1 MMTPVPPRSRQLTP
15 IRTALASLFA
25 LLAVPAAAAPLQVG
39 AGPVSPERISGIV
52 RELASDRFQGRAPGT
67 AGEPVTVDYLVAQ
80 FKALGLQPAG
90 EGGGWTQA
98 VPLVHTQVKPGST
111 IAVRVAGA
119 APRPLAQ
126 FDDVYVNTVQG
137 RDEVKS
143 SGGLVFVG
151 YGVHAPERGWDDFKG
166 VDLRGK
172 VLVFLVNDPDFEAQ
186 PGEPAYGRFGGQAMT
201 YYGRWTYKFE
211 EAARQGAAGALI
223 VHEAPGAGYGWVT
236 VIAPQGENYDVA
248 PGPGETPRV
257 PFQGWI
263 KRSAAVDLFRAAGQ
277 DFEALKRL
285 ARTPGFRPTPL
296 DATLSVDLHVDH
308 AEVRSRNVLAKIP
321 GARRPAE
328 SVMVSAHWDA
338 YGVGKPDAGGDRI
351 RHGAA
356 DDATG
361 VAGVLEIARAL
372 KAGPPPDRTV
382 LFGVWTAEERGL
394 LGSEW
399 WGGHPTASLPLMAAN
414 LTMDTLQEAGPA
426 RDVVLVGQGQ
436 SSLDALLAQAAARQG
451 RVVTPDSRP
460 ERGLFYRADHFSLAK
475 RGVPVLLIMGIGGGP
490 DLVDG
495 GRAAG
500 DRWVA
505 AYTADAYHQP
515 GDRWTPQLDFRG
527 AAQDVEALGEMTR
540 RLAFGRDWPTWSA
553 ASEFK
558 GVRDATAAQRR

>member
-1 MMTPVPPRSRQLTP
+1 MPLPSIL
-15 IRTALASLFA
+15 LASLLA
-25 LLAVPAAAAPLQVG
+25 LTPPPFPAGATAPAPARE
-39 AGPVSPERISGIV
+39 AGPISPGRISATV
-52 RELASDRFQGRAPGT
+52 KDLASEPFQGRAPGT
-67 AGEPVTVDYLVAQ
+67 PGEGMTVNYLISRFQ
-80 FKALGLQPAG
+80 ALGLKPAG
-90 EGGGWTQA
+90 TGGGWTQD
-98 VPLVHTQVKPGST
+98 VPLVRTQVKPGST
-111 IAVRVAGA
+111 VTVTAGGST
-119 APRPLAQ
+119 RELRQ
-126 FDDVYVNTVQG
+126 FEDVYVNTVQG
-137 RDEVKS
+137 RDEVAVS
-143 SGGLVFVG
+143 APLVFVG

-186 PGEPAYGRFGGQAMT
+186 PGEPAFGKFGGRAMT
-201 YYGRWTYKFE
+201 YYGRWTYKYE

-223 VHEAPGAGYGWVT
+223 VHETPGAGYGWVT
-236 VIAPQGENYDVA
+236 VVAPQGENYDVVR
-248 PGPGETPRV
+248 GPGDAPRV
-257 PFQGWI
+257 PFQGWLQ
-263 KRSAAVDLFRAAGQ
+263 RSAAVDLFKAAGL
-277 DFEALKRL
+277 DFEALKRQ
-285 ARTPGFRPTPL
+285 ARTPGFKPVTLP
-296 DATLSVDLHVDH
+296 ATMAVDLHVEH
-308 AEVRSRNVLAKIP
+308 EVVTSRNVLAAIP
-321 GARRPAE
+321 GAKRSAE

-338 YGVGKPDAGGDRI
+338 YGVGAPDATGDRI

-356 DDATG
+356 DDASG

-399 WGGHPTASLPLMAAN
+399 WGAHPTASLPLMAAN

-426 RDVVLVGQGQ
+426 RDVVLVGAGQ
-436 SSLDALLAQAAARQG
+436 SSLDALLADAARRQG
-451 RVVTPDSRP
+451 RTVTPDSKP

-505 AYTADAYHQP
+505 DFTAHAYHQP
-515 GDRWTPQLDFRG
+515 GDRWTPDLDFRG
-527 AAQDVEALGEMTR
+527 AAQDVEALYDMTR
-540 RLAFGRDWPTWSA
+540 RLALSHDWPAWSA

-558 GVRDATAAQRR
+558 PARDATAAQRR

>member
-1 MMTPVPPRSRQLTP
+1 MLSALLW
-15 IRTALASLFA
+15 ALALPSVA
-25 LLAVPAAAAPLQVG
+25 LAAAPAV
-39 AGPVSPERISGIV
+39 VSPERISAIV

-67 AGEPVTVDYLVAQ
+67 PGEAVTVDDLIAR
-80 FKALGLQPAG
+80 FKALGLSPAG
-90 EGGGWTQA
+90 EHGGWTQD
-98 VPLVHTQVKPGST
+98 VPLVRTQVKPGST
-111 IAVRVAGA
+111 VTVTTHGA
-119 APRPLAQ
+119 TRPLVQAQ
-126 FDDVYVNTVQG
+126 DVYVNTVQG
-137 RDEVKS
+137 RDEVKVS
-143 SGGLVFVG
+143 APLVFVG

-166 VDLRGK
+166 ADLRGK

-186 PGEPAYGRFGGQAMT
+186 PGEPAFGRFGGQAMT
-201 YYGRWTYKFE
+201 YYGRWTYKYE
-211 EAARQGAAGALI
+211 EAARRGAAGALI

-236 VIAPQGENYDVA
+236 VAAPQGENYDVVR
-248 PGPGETPRV
+248 GPADAPRV
-257 PFQGWI
+257 PFQGWLQRGAAVELF
-263 KRSAAVDLFRAAGQ
+263 RSAGV
-277 DFEALKRL
+277 DFEALKRQ

-296 DATLSVDLHVDH
+296 DASITVDLKVDH
-308 AEVRSRNVLAKIP
+308 AVVRSRNVLAKIP
-321 GARRPAE
+321 GAKRPAE

-338 YGVGKPDAGGDRI
+338 YGVGAPDASGDRI

-372 KAGPPPDRTV
+372 KAGPAPDRTV
-382 LFGVWTAEERGL
+382 LFGIWTAEERGL
-394 LGSEW
+394 LGSETY
-399 WGGHPTASLPLMAAN
+399 GVRPTTALPLMAAN

-436 SSLDALLAQAAARQG
+436 SSLDGLLADAARRQG
-451 RVVTPDSRP
+451 RTVTPDSHP

-505 AYTADAYHQP
+505 DYTAHAYHQP

-527 AAQDVEALGEMTR
+527 AAQDVEALLAMTR
-540 RLAFGRDWPTWSA
+540 RLAFSREWPAWTA
-553 ASEFK
+553 GSEFK
-558 GVRDATAAQRR
+558 AARDASAAQRR